1 MWLKAALGLGL
12 AAALAI
18 GGWQLT
24 HAIGD
29 HFATHERNKV
39 RIVELEGEI
48 KQVRD
53 ELAAERLANKLDGQD
68 DLDAYE
74 KADWACQETV
84 KRVVAATKIVP
95 VPVKEYVHVEKEVT
109 VPGECPVYR
118 FPPMYRVRDVLEAG
132 TGPVNAVEMPVGIEG
147 EPTP

>member
-1 MWLKAALGLGL
+1 MLLKAAVGIGL

-24 HAIGD
+24 QAIGD

-39 RIVELEGEI
+39 RITELEGDLRLA
-48 KQVRD
+48 QRD
-53 ELAAERLANKLDGQD
+53 LAAERLANKLDAQG
-68 DLDAYE
+68 DLESFE

-95 VPVKEYVHVEKEVT
+95 VPIKEYVHVEKQVT

-132 TGPVNAVEMPVGIEG
+132 TAPVNAVALPVGIESA
-147 EPTP
+147 PQP

>member
-1 MWLKAALGLGL
+1 MWIKAAVGFGI

-24 HAIGD
+24 QAIGD

-39 RIVELEGEI
+39 RITELEGEI
-48 KQVRD
+48 GQVRD

-68 DLDAYE
+68 DLEAYE

-95 VPVKEYVHVEKEVT
+95 VPVKEYVHVEKQVT
-109 VPGECPVYR
+109 VPSECPVYR
-118 FPPMYRVRDVLEAG
+118 FPDLYRVRDIQEAG
-132 TGPVNAVEMPVGIEG
+132 SAASSAAPLPAGNESQHRQ
-147 EPTP
+147 